1 LARNS
6 DFLSVLDIFATSLKN
21 QCDTSVVGL
30 FVNRMIEIF
39 VKLLLESA
47 TKKKKKKQ
55 EKGL

>member
-55 EKGL
+55 EK